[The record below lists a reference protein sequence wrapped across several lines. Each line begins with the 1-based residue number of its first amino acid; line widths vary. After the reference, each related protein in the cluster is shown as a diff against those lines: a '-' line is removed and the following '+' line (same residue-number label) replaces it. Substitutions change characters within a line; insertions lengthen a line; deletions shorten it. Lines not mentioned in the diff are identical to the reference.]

1 MKKSL
6 GTRRVSNLG
15 KSVCPTVTGIH
26 ALEGQTYHIQVWGFF
41 TFLAI
46 LAYCEAAGQLK
57 KNGPNFDTL
66 IYSEH
71 IEVEKSL

>member
-1 MKKSL
+1 MVAAAVAAA
-6 GTRRVSNLG
+6 VS
-15 KSVCPTVTGIH
+15 VT
-26 ALEGQTYHIQVWGFF
+26 A
-41 TFLAI
+41 
-46 LAYCEAAGQLK
+46 AAGQLK

>member
-1 MKKSL
+1 M
-6 GTRRVSNLG
+6 VAAA
-15 KSVCPTVTGIH
+15 VV
-26 ALEGQTYHIQVWGFF
+26 A
-41 TFLAI
+41 
-46 LAYCEAAGQLK
+46 AAGQLK

>member
-1 MKKSL
+1 M
-6 GTRRVSNLG
+6 V
-15 KSVCPTVTGIH
+15 VAAAAAAAAV
-26 ALEGQTYHIQVWGFF
+26 
-41 TFLAI
+41 
-46 LAYCEAAGQLK
+46 AGQLK